1 MAPLQELPVMK
12 ISLITTNV
20 TSGTANTI
28 AITPSWTATA
38 FSEGYAVWID
48 YNKTDYLQMPVK
60 AVKASF
66 NNPVTGTIT
75 IPASAALGTT
85 RMRFQ

>member
-1 MAPLQELPVMK
+1 MK
-12 ISLITTNV
+12 ISPITTNV

-28 AITPSWTATA
+28 TITPSWTATA

-60 AVKASF
+60 AVKATS
-66 NNPVTGTIT
+66 
-75 IPASAALGTT
+75 TT
-85 RMRFQ
+85 TP